1 MTLEFSLQAVHSA
14 GELVDERVMH
24 VERDDLL
31 RHANHQ
37 SQGLVIGQTFCR
49 C

>member
-1 MTLEFSLQAVHSA
+1 
-14 GELVDERVMH
+14 MH